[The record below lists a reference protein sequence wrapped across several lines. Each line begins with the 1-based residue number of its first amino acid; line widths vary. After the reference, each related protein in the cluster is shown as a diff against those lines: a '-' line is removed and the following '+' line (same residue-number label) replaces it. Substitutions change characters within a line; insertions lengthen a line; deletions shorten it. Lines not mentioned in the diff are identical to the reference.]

1 MFAPP
6 QPWQIETR
14 EHYARPAGRAI
25 AALERPAAGA
35 IIAAMTVETPTET
48 PHILVV
54 DDDKRLRELLRKYLT
69 EQGFRVTVAT
79 DAVDARRKLDG
90 LAFDLLVLDI
100 MMPGESGLEL
110 TRALREKDGVPI
122 LLLTAMG
129 EPEDRI
135 AGLETGADDY
145 LAKPFEPRE
154 LVLRI
159 RTILRRVPPEAPT
172 SRRELRFGAF
182 SFDLDRRTLRRGSQ
196 EIRLTGGEAE
206 LLAALAAAPG
216 QALSR
221 EALGLQ
227 ARLGQG
233 ADAPA
238 DPAGGSRMVD
248 VQMTRLRRKIEADPR
263 FPRYLQTVRGRGY
276 MLQTD

>member
-1 MFAPP
+1 MSD
-6 QPWQIETR
+6 ET
-14 EHYARPAGRAI
+14 
-25 AALERPAAGA
+25 
-35 IIAAMTVETPTET
+35 TVEPA
-48 PHILVV
+48 HILVV

-79 DAVDARRKLDG
+79 DAADARRKLEG
-90 LAFDLLVLDI
+90 FAFDLLVLDI

-110 TRALREKDGVPI
+110 TRALRQRNGVPI

-159 RTILRRVPPEAPT
+159 RTILRRVPPETPAT
-172 SRRELRFGAF
+172 RHELRFGAF
-182 SFDLDRRTLRRGSQ
+182 SFDLERRTLRRGGQ
-196 EIRLTGGEAE
+196 EIRLTGGEAA

-216 QALSR
+216 QPLSR
-221 EALGLQ
+221 EALGQ
-227 ARLGQG
+227 QS
-233 ADAPA
+233 

-248 VQMTRLRRKIEADPR
+248 VQMTRLRRKLETDPR

-276 MLQTD
+276 MLQPD